1 MSGACG
7 SSGGFQA
14 LDIFVNLLLQL
25 PELLQR
31 PLGEQAE
38 VARVLSQNFVPIGFQ
53 NTLHASHLLNGLV
66 KLLGC
71 FNHNFILKMPF
82 FMPGRCLTC

>member
-31 PLGEQAE
+31 PLGKHAE
-38 VARVLSQNFVPIGFQ
+38 VTRVLRQNFVPIGFQ

-66 KLLGC
+66 KLFGC
-71 FNHNFILKMPF
+71 FKHNWFSKNAARYHLA
-82 FMPGRCLTC
+82 TES